1 MAGAAID
8 RMDRSAL
15 DAFTRDIWRRF
26 DHADLEPLK
35 RAILRRREAL
45 TGSEEERPA

>member
-1 MAGAAID
+1 LPIAGAAID
-8 RMDRSAL
+8 RVDRSAL

-35 RAILRRREAL
+35 AD
-45 TGSEEERPA
+45 